1 MEILIRLELDGDIRN
16 EDAIRECVYAYL
28 FELIEDDSLDYEIK
42 GADELTSDIVCC
54 WERLRSRGRSLK
66 ETT

>member
-28 FELIEDDSLDYEIK
+28 FELIEDDSLDYEVWNVR
-42 GADELTSDIVCC
+42 GR
-54 WERLRSRGRSLK
+54 WERLLLSAGYDL
-66 ETT
+66 EAEV